1 MLREQVEFLKR
12 VEAKS
17 LVEDVCVLRCY
28 STMNQWIDFI
38 VVVPNLL
45 RETAK
50 ELIANAVD
58 RFFDE
63 DNQTP
68 YGELVQNTLDKYN
81 MKYDLLLGSM
91 DEEADET
98 DKDWTETINQL
109 HSLRLKCGFPMQ
121 TIII

>member
-1 MLREQVEFLKR
+1 MLHEQIEFLKR

-58 RFFDE
+58 LFFDE

>member
-17 LVEDVCVLRCY
+17 IAENVCVLRCY

-38 VVVPNLL
+38 VVVPYTL
-45 RETAK
+45 RDPARG
-50 ELIANAVD
+50 LITDAVD
-58 RFFDE
+58 SFFDTE
-63 DNQTP
+63 NQTP
-68 YGELVQNTLDKYN
+68 YGDLIKSTLNKYN
-81 MKYDLLLGSM
+81 LEHDLLLGSV
-91 DEEADET
+91 DEETDET

-109 HSLRLKCGFPMQ
+109 HSLRLKRGFPMQ

>member
-1 MLREQVEFLKR
+1 MLHEQIEFLKR

-58 RFFDE
+58 LFFDE
-63 DNQTP
+63 DKQTP

>member
-17 LVEDVCVLRCY
+17 IAEDVCVLRCY
-28 STMNQWIDFI
+28 STLNQWIDFV

-58 RFFDE
+58 LFFDE

-68 YGELVQNTLDKYN
+68 YGELIQGTLDKYN
-81 MKYDLLLGSM
+81 MKYDLLPGSVN
-91 DEEADET
+91 EETDET
-98 DKDWTETINQL
+98 DKNWTETINQL
-109 HSLRLKCGFPMQ
+109 HSLRLKRGFPMQ